1 MKISEIIDK
10 RSHPFFTF
18 EIIPPLRGKSVS
30 EVIDIVEKL
39 VPFNPGWI
47 DVTSHPAGVH
57 YIENPDGTIQKRIFR
72 KRPGTL
78 GICGIIKNRFN
89 LDTCAH
95 ILCNGFSKEETEDA
109 LIELNYLGIENV
121 LALQGDGLNY
131 NKKVSKERSA
141 NLYASDLIE
150 QISKIKKGEFL
161 DELKG
166 SRPLDF
172 CIGAAGYP
180 EKHFMA
186 PSIKQ
191 DMKYLKLKVDLGAE
205 FIGTQMFF
213 DNKKY
218 FEFVKDCKESD
229 INIPI
234 IPGLKILSSVKQLQT
249 IPKTFHIDFPDEFI
263 QEVTENPDHVEELGI
278 NFAKKQVEELIN
290 AGVPN
295 VHFYIMNKPESVI
308 EVIKTFC

>member
-1 MKISEIIDK
+1 MKIPEIIDR
-10 RSHPFFTF
+10 RSHPFFSF

-39 VPFNPGWI
+39 MPLNPGWI

-57 YIENPDGTIQKRIFR
+57 YVENADGTIHKRIYR

-131 NKKVSKERSA
+131 NKKVSKERSE
-141 NLYASDLIE
+141 NLYASDLID
-150 QISKIKKGEFL
+150 QISKIKKGEFI
-161 DELKG
+161 DVLKG

-172 CIGAAGYP
+172 CVGAAGYP

-186 PSIKQ
+186 PSLNQ
-191 DMKYLKLKVDLGAE
+191 DIKYLKLKIENGAE

-213 DNKKY
+213 DNQKY
-218 FEFVKDCKESD
+218 FQFLKSCKEND
-229 INIPI
+229 IHVPV
-234 IPGLKILSSVKQLQT
+234 IPGLKILSSVKQLQS
-249 IPKTFHIDFPDEFI
+249 IPKTFHIDFPDDLI
-263 QEVTENPDHVEELGI
+263 QEVNESPGHVEEIGI

-290 AGVPN
+290 FGIPN
-295 VHFYIMNKPESVI
+295 IHFYIMNKPDSVM
-308 EVIKTFC
+308 EVVKYFS

>member
-1 MKISEIIDK
+1 MKITEIIDK
-10 RSHPFFTF
+10 REHPFFTF

-39 VPFNPGWI
+39 VPYNPGWI

-57 YIENPDGTIQKRIFR
+57 YVENPDGTIQKRIFR

-89 LDTCAH
+89 IDTCAH
-95 ILCNGFSKEETEDA
+95 LLCNGFSKEETEDA
-109 LIELNYLGIENV
+109 LIELNYLGVENV

-131 NKKVSKERSA
+131 SKKVSKERST

-150 QISKIKKGEFL
+150 QIEEIKNGTYL
-161 DELKG
+161 DDLKG
-166 SRPLDF
+166 ARPLDF

-186 PSIKQ
+186 PSIKE
-191 DMKYLKLKVDLGAE
+191 DMKYLKLKVDNGAE

-213 DNKKY
+213 DNSKF
-218 FEFVKDCKESD
+218 FEFVNTCKESG
-229 INIPI
+229 INAPI

-249 IPKTFHIDFPDEFI
+249 IPKTFHIDFPDDLI
-263 QEVTENPDHVEELGI
+263 AEVKENPDHVEEIGI
-278 NFAKKQVEELIN
+278 NFAKKQVEELVN
-290 AGVPN
+290 FGVPN

-308 EVIKTFC
+308 EVVKQFM

>member
-1 MKISEIIDK
+1 MKIPEIIDK

-57 YIENPDGTIQKRIFR
+57 YIENADGSIQKRIFR

-150 QISKIKKGEFL
+150 QISQIKNGQFI
-161 DELKG
+161 DDLKG
-166 SRPLDF
+166 ARPLDF

-186 PSIKQ
+186 PSMKQ
-191 DMKYLKLKVDLGAE
+191 DMKYMKLKVEKGAE

-213 DNKKY
+213 DNTKY
-218 FEFVKDCKESD
+218 FKFVEDCRKEG

-263 QEVTENPDHVEELGI
+263 QEVTESPDHVEELGI
-278 NFAKKQVEELIN
+278 NFAKKQVEELVN

-308 EVIKTFC
+308 EVIKSFV

>member
-1 MKISEIIDK
+1 M
-10 RSHPFFTF
+10 
-18 EIIPPLRGKSVS
+18 
-30 EVIDIVEKL
+30 
-39 VPFNPGWI
+39 
-47 DVTSHPAGVH
+47 
-57 YIENPDGTIQKRIFR
+57 
-72 KRPGTL
+72 
-78 GICGIIKNRFN
+78 
-89 LDTCAH
+89 
-95 ILCNGFSKEETEDA
+95 
-109 LIELNYLGIENV
+109 
-121 LALQGDGLNY
+121 
-131 NKKVSKERSA
+131 
-141 NLYASDLIE
+141 YASDLIE

-161 DELKG
+161 DDLKG

-213 DNKKY
+213 DNSKY
-218 FEFVKDCKESD
+218 FEFVKDCKD
-229 INIPI
+229 NGINIPI

-249 IPKTFHIDFPDEFI
+249 IPKTFHIDFPDDFI